1 MKNTGSPGILCSDR
15 WDRTVQHRS
24 IPENRSGPNRPPDAP
39 AAASDRELFMAKR
52 KSSRTPLY
60 ELIKAG
66 PSAVDAETPSAPS
79 VEEVAPAVRPSRR
92 LGPGQV
98 LSVPVGYLLVAAAGV
113 VLLLVVAY
121 TTGYQR
127 AGKLLRREYERQLLA
142 QVEAL
147 ANPEQRPRDP
157 LVDSMWEEAG
167 SDDGASSLAV
177 PSGSIETEPGWGPLF
192 SDPRRPNHRY
202 FVLMETN
209 HAGAERLATYCRD
222 RGLETYVVV
231 SHNNASRRLVIAVPG
246 FETSIPTG
254 DPRVQAL
261 RRRIHVIGSTWK
273 QQGGT
278 DLQDAYP
285 LLFE

>member
-1 MKNTGSPGILCSDR
+1 
-15 WDRTVQHRS
+15 
-24 IPENRSGPNRPPDAP
+24 
-39 AAASDRELFMAKR
+39 MAKR

-66 PSAVDAETPSAPS
+66 PSVFEGEAPSASP
-79 VEEVAPAVRPSRR
+79 VEEVAPAMRPSPR

-98 LSVPVGYLLVAAAGV
+98 LSLPVGYLLVAAAAV
-113 VLLLVVAY
+113 ILLLVVAY

-127 AGKLLRREYERQLLA
+127 AGTLLRREYERQLLA

-157 LVDSMWEEAG
+157 LVDSDWEGARSIGDAPALPVPGG
-167 SDDGASSLAV
+167 SVES
-177 PSGSIETEPGWGPLF
+177 EPGWGPLF
-192 SDPRRPNHRY
+192 SDPRRPGNRY

-209 HAGAERLATYCRD
+209 HAGAERLATYCRE
-222 RGLETYVVV
+222 RGLETYIVV
-231 SHNNASRRLVIAVPG
+231 SHNNAARRLVIALPG
-246 FETSIPTG
+246 FETSVPTD
-254 DPRVQAL
+254 DPRVEAL
-261 RRRIHVIGSTWK
+261 RRRIHVIGSAWR

-285 LLFE
+285 LPFE